1 MRVLITNDD
10 GVNAEGI
17 KVLADEISK
26 IADVTVIA
34 PDRERSAVGHGVTF
48 FSPMRLFKL
57 SEEEHKII
65 YKCSGTPVD
74 CIIMGLNH
82 VMKDTPP
89 DLVITGINRGIN
101 IGDDFHCSG
110 TISSAVEGA
119 LSCIQSI
126 AVSCATDIEFN
137 VPSYEPIAK
146 IASCIAEKI
155 FKNPL
160 PKRVMLNL
168 NAPVGKIKDI
178 KLTHLGFSNFKYDII
193 SRKDALN
200 LDYFW
205 FNRKS
210 NYQNEKYEGSDYQ
223 AVMEGY
229 ASLTPIN
236 LDFPTAQI
244 DLHEIIDKEKIR
256 QLTI

>member
-17 KVLADEISK
+17 KVLADELSK

-34 PDRERSAVGHGVTF
+34 PDKERSAVGHGVTF
-48 FSPMRLFKL
+48 FSPLRLSKL

-65 YKCSGTPVD
+65 YKCNGTPVD
-74 CIIMGLNH
+74 CIIMGLYH
-82 VMKDTPP
+82 VMKDNPP
-89 DLVITGINRGIN
+89 DLVITGINRGMN

-119 LSCIQSI
+119 LSGIQSM
-126 AVSCATDIEFN
+126 AVSCATDMEFN
-137 VPSYEPIAK
+137 VPSYEPIAR
-146 IASCIAEKI
+146 IASAIAEEI

-160 PKRVMLNL
+160 PKRFMLNL
-168 NAPVGKIKDI
+168 NAPVGEIKGI
-178 KLTHLGFSNFKYDII
+178 KLTHSGFSNFKYDII
-193 SRKDALN
+193 SRKDGLN

-210 NYQNEKYEGSDYQ
+210 NYHNEKYEGSDYQ
-223 AVMEGY
+223 ALTEGY
-229 ASLTPIN
+229 VSLTPIN
-236 LDFPTAQI
+236 LDLSTAEI
-244 DLHEIIDKEKIR
+244 DLFKIIDKEKI
-256 QLTI
+256 QKWTI

>member
-17 KVLADEISK
+17 KVLADELSK

-34 PDRERSAVGHGVTF
+34 PDKERSAVGHGVTF
-48 FSPMRLFKL
+48 FSPIRISKL

-65 YKCSGTPVD
+65 YECNGTPVD
-74 CIIMGLNH
+74 CIIMGLYH
-82 VMKDTPP
+82 VMKDNLPN
-89 DLVITGINRGIN
+89 LIVTGINRGMN
-101 IGDDFHCSG
+101 IGYDFHCSG

-119 LSCIQSI
+119 LSGIQSM
-126 AVSCATDIEFN
+126 AVSCATDIEFH

-155 FKNPL
+155 FENPL

-178 KLTHLGFSNFKYDII
+178 KLTHLGFSNFTYDII
-193 SRKDALN
+193 SRKDGLN

-210 NYQNEKYEGSDYQ
+210 NYKNEKYEGSDYQ
-223 AVMEGY
+223 AIMEGY
-229 ASLTPIN
+229 VSLTPIN

-244 DLHEIIDKEKIR
+244 DLVKIIDKEKIK
-256 QLTI
+256 QWTI

>member
-1 MRVLITNDD
+1 
-10 GVNAEGI
+10 
-17 KVLADEISK
+17 
-26 IADVTVIA
+26 
-34 PDRERSAVGHGVTF
+34 
-48 FSPMRLFKL
+48 
-57 SEEEHKII
+57 
-65 YKCSGTPVD
+65 
-74 CIIMGLNH
+74 
-82 VMKDTPP
+82 
-89 DLVITGINRGIN
+89 
-101 IGDDFHCSG
+101 
-110 TISSAVEGA
+110 
-119 LSCIQSI
+119 
-126 AVSCATDIEFN
+126 
-137 VPSYEPIAK
+137 
-146 IASCIAEKI
+146 
-155 FKNPL
+155 
-160 PKRVMLNL
+160 MLNL